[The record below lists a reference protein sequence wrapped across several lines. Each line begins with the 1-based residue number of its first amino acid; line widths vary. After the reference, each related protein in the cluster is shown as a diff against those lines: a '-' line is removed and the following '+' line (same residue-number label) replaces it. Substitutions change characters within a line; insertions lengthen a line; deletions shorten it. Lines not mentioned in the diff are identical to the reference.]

1 MTHCIYNI
9 TNGERYPESND
20 DIEGPGVLV
29 GFLGTTW
36 LMVAMII
43 VHYLAFFDPKLDP
56 FRNVGSGSREPANE
70 PDATFKPNPIDI
82 MLVGFIRRRCRQ
94 LRSRW
99 SRKDGQSTTGLSR
112 LQQSM
117 TRCILSFVDLQLI
130 AGLGILI
137 SGFISVTND
146 LPAYHWSILVYLAWL
161 SNISH
166 LSGLTAL
173 RGYLHSLLLLVGLVP
188 TAFFNWRGDDI
199 REAPETF
206 SLAEPMSLAK
216 CFFSPGLLKVYR
228 EQQEYYEQKARQEGQ
243 DIPLTPFFESHAFQ
257 VMIISLVLLV
267 LNFSSKFLSMFVRIS
282 KGVNWHLRMRVRR
295 LVTRILCKLSQS
307 RQPFPQ
313 RLNKRQ
319 WRLIIVN
326 PCLAMFLVMRT
337 YIDVFLSTLSEIY
350 WLLISSLWATF
361 SLASLKSSASRVR
374 RSETNSTWTFG
385 QTLPVLMLLGPVI
398 MAVAALFDKGEH
410 ASHPEALENRVT
422 MELMDRSA
430 GQVSQPSNQAG
441 VLTLVPAVDELLLNN
456 PESLETGPDSPE
468 LIWVRRNDY
477 ECNYARSVCLWL
489 CLQISSIGIWIVI
502 MSAMDTTYT
511 ARASP
516 LSILRW
522 LWVWA
527 FIGQPA
533 ATFALILI
541 HLTGE
546 EFQET
551 REWLSHKPVCH
562 MLAIASYCLGIICC
576 VIPALAVGSE
586 LDYGSQTGLPS
597 FILCCATFMVFILAY
612 SVRMFLKAR

>member
-1 MTHCIYNI
+1 MTHCTYNI

-43 VHYLAFFDPKLDP
+43 VHYLAFFDPELDP
-56 FRNVGSGSREPANE
+56 FRNVGSGSREPVNE
-70 PDATFKPNPIDI
+70 PNATFKPNPIDI
-82 MLVGFIRRRCRQ
+82 MLLGFIRRRCRQ

-99 SRKDGQSTTGLSR
+99 SSKDRRSTAGLSR

-173 RGYLHSLLLLVGLVP
+173 RGYLHSLLLLVRLVP

-228 EQQEYYEQKARQEGQ
+228 EQQESYEQKARQEGQ

-282 KGVNWHLRMRVRR
+282 KGMNWHLRMR
-295 LVTRILCKLSQS
+295 
-307 RQPFPQ
+307 
-313 RLNKRQ
+313 
-319 WRLIIVN
+319 
-326 PCLAMFLVMRT
+326 
-337 YIDVFLSTLSEIY
+337 
-350 WLLISSLWATF
+350 
-361 SLASLKSSASRVR
+361 
-374 RSETNSTWTFG
+374 
-385 QTLPVLMLLGPVI
+385 TLPVLMLLGPVI

-430 GQVSQPSNQAG
+430 AQVSQPSNQAG
-441 VLTLVPAVDELLLNN
+441 VLTLVPAVDELPLNN
-456 PESLETGPDSPE
+456 PESVRPDSQE
-468 LIWVRRNDY
+468 LIWVQRNDY
-477 ECNYARSVCLWL
+477 ESNYARSVCLWL

-533 ATFALILI
+533 ATFALILY

-551 REWLSHKPVCH
+551 REWLSHKPD
-562 MLAIASYCLGIICC
+562 SQGINRSCWVYVGRGLCC
-576 VIPALAVGSE
+576 V
-586 LDYGSQTGLPS
+586 T
-597 FILCCATFMVFILAY
+597 
-612 SVRMFLKAR
+612 LKGGVSHVW